1 MKNFIYKLKT
11 LIQNILNKTQSNKS
25 IFYYC
30 IVAIS
35 VFGLLFFI
43 SSKNIFDKDNKDIR
57 STNLN
62 EFQTND
68 TLKAKILSRK
78 YSPLSKTVEFIIYVE
93 DANQLNPDNLVIELR
108 EQQSPNLKIE
118 NRYQVVNKNYYI
130 VFAKVPKNWKV
141 LSLALGYKDDL
152 YNPDLDAI
160 QLEDE
165 EENEEEKEREENNPP
180 LKSVVR
186 IYSDSNDIK
195 HDSLMKEKR
204 NIEYFSQIMD
214 LEIGFVKEEIKNIN
228 EKLEKYNSKRK
239 ETEQKIMDLR
249 SDIKYKT
256 ESEKI
261 ATDTDISKL
270 KNTITTL
277 NDLADKDV
285 EKIKESEDKIVK
297 LEQKKR
303 DFTE

>member
-1 MKNFIYKLKT
+1 MKNCIYKLKT

-152 YNPDLDAI
+152 YNPELDTI
-160 QLEDE
+160 QIENE
-165 EENEEEKEREENNPP
+165 EKNEEEKEREENNPP
-180 LKSVVR
+180 LKSIVR
-186 IYSDSNDIK
+186 IYSDANDIK

-204 NIEYFSQIMD
+204 NVEYFSEIMD
-214 LEIGFVKEEIKNIN
+214 LEISFIKEEIENLN

-270 KNTITTL
+270 QNTITTL
-277 NDLADKDV
+277 NDLADKDI

-297 LEQKKR
+297 LEQKRK

>member
-1 MKNFIYKLKT
+1 MKNCIYKLKT

-152 YNPDLDAI
+152 YNPELDTI
-160 QLEDE
+160 QIENE
-165 EENEEEKEREENNPP
+165 EKNEEEKEREENNPP
-180 LKSVVR
+180 LKSIVR
-186 IYSDSNDIK
+186 IYSDANDIK

-204 NIEYFSQIMD
+204 NIEYFSEIMD
-214 LEIGFVKEEIKNIN
+214 LEISFIKEEMENLN

-270 KNTITTL
+270 QNTITTL
-277 NDLADKDV
+277 NDLADKDI

-297 LEQKKR
+297 LEQKRR

>member
-1 MKNFIYKLKT
+1 MKNFKYKFET
-11 LIQNILNKTQSNKS
+11 LRQNILDKTQSNKS

-43 SSKNIFDKDNKDIR
+43 SSKTIFDKDHKDIR

-152 YNPDLDAI
+152 YNPELDTI
-160 QLEDE
+160 QIENE
-165 EENEEEKEREENNPP
+165 EKNEEEKEREENNPP
-180 LKSVVR
+180 LKSIVR
-186 IYSDSNDIK
+186 IYSDANDIK
-195 HDSLMKEKR
+195 HDSLMKERR
-204 NIEYFSQIMD
+204 NIEYFSEIMD
-214 LEIGFVKEEIKNIN
+214 LEISFIKEEIENLN
-228 EKLEKYNSKRK
+228 EKLKKYNSKRK

-270 KNTITTL
+270 QNTITTL
-277 NDLADKDV
+277 NDLADKDI

-297 LEQKKR
+297 LEQKRK